1 MAPCCMFNPVRFL
14 QMRLSLD
21 ALAAQIGFQ
30 FVFCVTLNATLNVN
44 IKTGDRNARSIYTV
58 FK

>member
-1 MAPCCMFNPVRFL
+1 MAPCSMFNPVRVL
-14 QMRLSLD
+14 QICLSLD

-30 FVFCVTLNATLNVN
+30 FVVCITLNATLNVN
-44 IKTGDRNARSIYTV
+44 IKTGDRNARIIYTA